1 MNQEQ
6 FEEICFQIITF
17 AGEARSSFVE
27 ALRQR
32 RTRISRN
39 ARELLAEGSR
49 HLIQAEKVHM
59 QLIQQEAAGETV
71 QVKMILTHAEDL
83 MMSADTIHVLC
94 EELISLL

>member
-27 ALRQR
+27 ALRHAKDADK
-32 RTRISRN
+32 SK

-49 HLIQAEKVHM
+49 HLIQ
-59 QLIQQEAAGETV
+59 AAGETV

-83 MMSADTIHVLC
+83 MLSADTIHVLC